1 MAYSMIRALKFL
13 LLFLLICASVFLA
26 SFNLTLRHLIDQRRS
41 AAALASERAS
51 DHEILSAE
59 DEVEQVREHIREN
72 PDASPGEF
80 EPDPDGWK
88 TRLPMTE
95 EDHRVI
101 RNQRFRAFEADE
113 RSDPTM
119 GRYRTT
125 TRPQDG
131 YREAVARDDVG
142 HPVKFK
148 DRPEITSHG
157 TGRAGE
163 KGVPDATSGGTAAEA
178 HFAQGLRMLSS
189 RFDRMDGKGDALPP
203 SLGSGEYRQ
212 ADIGDGFVKV
222 RPAKRRRNKRDRQY
236 KSKSRHAEMF
246 VEGMAGAEEQND
258 KLGSGGDFESFLG
271 DFKAI
276 ARDKYDEWHDW
287 ILEVLGGDD
296 DRPEEPDG
304 GTLTLSGGKQHYY
317 DSRLSEERNEE
328 DVFSLRDTKM
338 GGQILWL
345 CETVAGLWSR
355 DGDDDGI
362 GGDAA
367 DGNGTVS
374 PGLSRQDVLAREG
387 MRHLSMAA
395 ELGHP
400 AAQRMVAN
408 SLASGI
414 LPLSDHGMIVRA
426 AREERRKRREGRGGP
441 APENGGVGEDP
452 ARPTDPPLLPTTKR
466 LDVPDDFS
474 SGGEQLSRAVV
485 LWHMS
490 AMSGDVESA
499 MALGWRHMYSASGG
513 DTSNSIL
520 QSADQIS
527 GGYDVSTGA
536 ALPHRGNGR
545 ASGGRHYGVLG
556 TCQTAL
562 AYYEAAAHGV
572 MDELESGPT
581 RGKISPPLDGH
592 RLAEIYLNGGASV
605 ALSGNNKPDEV
616 EEALQYYR
624 MLASRSR
631 SPEPDVMAAFTI
643 ANFYYFGLRGAKQD
657 LRLAVK
663 YYEIAGDYNHWEGG
677 GRAGLMHVWGIGMT
691 PDERDLGLAYK
702 YFLQGTPGGLDNCLD
717 RLRRKRQQAGKQDQT
732 GPRRFP
738 RATPAAPTGWD
749 CSTYSACR
757 TS

>member
-1 MAYSMIRALKFL
+1 MIRALKFL

-41 AAALASERAS
+41 AVALASERRS
-51 DHEILSAE
+51 DHEILSME
-59 DEVEQVREHIREN
+59 DELEQIRNHIRDN
-72 PDASPGEF
+72 PDNPPGEF

-95 EDHRVI
+95 EHHRVI
-101 RNQRFRAFEADE
+101 RNERFQKFEADE
-113 RSDPTM
+113 RREPTL

-131 YREAVARDDVG
+131 YREAAAWDDHG

-157 TGRAGE
+157 SGRAGE
-163 KGVPDATSGGTAAEA
+163 KGVPDATNGGTAAEA

-189 RFDRMDGKGDALPP
+189 RFDKMDGKGDALPP

-222 RPAKRRRNKRDRQY
+222 RTARRRRNKRDRQY
-236 KSKSRHAEMF
+236 KSKSRHAELF
-246 VEGMAGAEEQND
+246 VEGMAGGEEQTKTRPGNND
-258 KLGSGGDFESFLG
+258 GVSSKDDFESFLG

-287 ILEVLGGDD
+287 ILEVMGADD
-296 DRPEEPDG
+296 DRPEG
-304 GTLTLSGGKQHYY
+304 GGGGKHHHA
-317 DSRLSEERNEE
+317 SSLVEERNEE

-345 CETVAGLWSR
+345 IETVAGLWSR
-355 DGDDDGI
+355 NDDDGI
-362 GGDAA
+362 GGGASGDAA
-367 DGNGTVS
+367 DDNSTHH
-374 PGLSRQDVLAREG
+374 PLGLSRQDVLAKEG
-387 MRHLSMAA
+387 LRHLSLAA

-400 AAQRMVAN
+400 VAQRMVAN

-426 AREERRKRREGRGGP
+426 AKEERRKRKEGLGSTASENDGDGG
-441 APENGGVGEDP
+441 DP
-452 ARPTDPPLLPTTKR
+452 ARPITSLLLPTTTR
-466 LDVPDDFS
+466 LVVPDDFS

-490 AMSGDVESA
+490 AMSGDVEAA

-520 QSADQIS
+520 HNDDQIS
-527 GGYDVSTGA
+527 MGYGFETGA
-536 ALPHRGNGR
+536 ALPHRGNGH
-545 ASGGRHYGVLG
+545 APNSRHYGVLG

-562 AYYEAAAHGV
+562 AYYEAAAHGI

-592 RLAEIYLNGGASV
+592 RLAEIYVNGGASV
-605 ALSGNNKPDEV
+605 TLSGNNKPDEV

-631 SPEPDVMAAFTI
+631 SPEPDVMA
-643 ANFYYFGLRGAKQD
+643 
-657 LRLAVK
+657 
-663 YYEIAGDYNHWEGG
+663 
-677 GRAGLMHVWGIGMT
+677 
-691 PDERDLGLAYK
+691 
-702 YFLQGTPGGLDNCLD
+702 
-717 RLRRKRQQAGKQDQT
+717 GKF
-732 GPRRFP
+732 RFV
-738 RATPAAPTGWD
+738 
-749 CSTYSACR
+749 C
-757 TS
+757 